1 MGMQKWATIIIFVAY
16 YIVALPLAVPLTLL
30 TPLNIKGLWIG
41 FLVAL
46 VICALV
52 YLVVINFGFDWD
64 KLEKQV
70 RRFNLSNTT
79 TVKPLL

>member
-1 MGMQKWATIIIFVAY
+1 MQKWATIIIFIAY

-30 TPLNIKGLWIG
+30 TPLRTKGLWLG

-46 VICALV
+46 FISSLIYVI
-52 YLVVINFGFDWD
+52 VINFGFNWD

-70 RRFNLSNTT
+70 SKLE
-79 TVKPLL
+79 